1 MYPPAALV
9 EVVYRDR
16 ESEVAKLR
24 WLHLIVAHVLHKK
37 GTGNNM
43 DSAVGPLLPFH
54 CVQNVPT
61 LSQPG
66 GLAEAC
72 REQSPVSNP
81 QCVPIV
87 FLTFLEYKQRK
98 GEKEQRRAEEQSR
111 AGQQKSRAAK
121 QSRKAL
127 QTSRAEEQSRR
138 AEQSRTEEKSRSR
151 AEEQSKE
158 AEHEQRAEKQSK
170 KQSSRAEK
178 QSRAKR
184 SQRRLCLEYDSDP
197 TKRGE
202 TWRCRYAFGYGLNG
216 SD

>member
-9 EVVYRDR
+9 GHLYRDR

-43 DSAVGPLLPFH
+43 DSAVVPLLPFH

-72 REQSPVSNP
+72 REQSPVTNP
-81 QCVPIV
+81 ECVFIV

-98 GEKEQRRAEEQSR
+98 REKEQRRAEEQSR
-111 AGQQKSRAAK
+111 AGQQKSRAA
-121 QSRKAL
+121 
-127 QTSRAEEQSRR
+127 
-138 AEQSRTEEKSRSR
+138 EQSRTDEKSRSR

-158 AEHEQRAEKQSK
+158 AEQEQRAEKQSK
-170 KQSSRAEK
+170 ETREQS
-178 QSRAKR
+178 
-184 SQRRLCLEYDSDP
+184 
-197 TKRGE
+197 
-202 TWRCRYAFGYGLNG
+202 
-216 SD
+216 